1 MDMNSVTN
9 KPYSS
14 FATRFAT
21 FPLKDSKGRVS
32 FFWGVVLGLRCCA
45 PGLLLVAVHRLLTA
59 VASLVA
65 EHGL

>member
-1 MDMNSVTN
+1 MDVNSVTN

-32 FFWGVVLGLRCCA
+32 FFLGGGVVLGLRC
-45 PGLLLVAVHRLLTA
+45 
-59 VASLVA
+59 
-65 EHGL
+65 